1 MNVRTVTLVVALAG
15 LGAACTNLE
24 RSRDLGNPKVPAE
37 TLAAQVCS
45 NCHGLDGNSISPNFP
60 HLAGA
65 PEPYLEKQLKAFKGH
80 NRLDPAGFEYMW
92 GLSRFLSDEQITGL
106 AAYYAKQQPVSPGVS
121 ENHQLVAEGRNIFE
135 KGLPDKNIPPCAV
148 CHGQSGQGNG
158 EYPRLAFQHEDYL
171 VKQLTVFQR
180 TDQRPEG
187 AVMKTIA
194 HGLELGDMK
203 AVAAFL
209 QEFPAQ

>member
-1 MNVRTVTLVVALAG
+1 MKARTITLVLALAT

-60 HLAGA
+60 HLAGM
-65 PEPYLEKQLKAFKGH
+65 PEAYLEKQLKAFKGH

-92 GLSRFLSDEQITGL
+92 GLSRFLSDEQIRGL
-106 AAYYAKQQPVSPGVS
+106 AAYYAKQQAVSPGPS
-121 ENHQLVAEGRNIFE
+121 GNHQLVAEGQRIFE
-135 KGLPDKNIPPCAV
+135 QGLPEKSIPPCGA
-148 CHGQSGQGNG
+148 CHGESGQGNG
-158 EYPRLAFQHEDYL
+158 DFPRLAFQHEDYL
-171 VKQLTVFQR
+171 FKQLTVFQR
-180 TDQRPEG
+180 TDERPEG

-194 HGLELGDMK
+194 HGLEPSNMK

-209 QEFPAQ
+209 QEFPAK

>member
-1 MNVRTVTLVVALAG
+1 MNVRTVTLVLALAG

-45 NCHGLDGNSISPNFP
+45 NCHGLDGNALSPNFP
-60 HLAGA
+60 RLAGM
-65 PEPYLEKQLKAFKGH
+65 PEAYLEKQLKAFKGH

-92 GLSRFLSDEQITGL
+92 GLSRHLTDEQIAGL
-106 AAYYAKQQPVSPGVS
+106 AAYYAKQQAVSPGVAG
-121 ENHQLVAEGRNIFE
+121 NHALVAEGRSIFE
-135 KGLPDKNIPPCAV
+135 KGLPEKNIPPCGS
-148 CHGQSGQGNG
+148 CHGTSGQGNG
-158 EYPRLAFQHEDYL
+158 DFPRLAFQHEDYL
-171 VKQLTVFQR
+171 LKQLNVFQR
-180 TDQRPEG
+180 TDERPEG

-194 HGLELGDMK
+194 HGLAQSDMK

-209 QEFPAQ
+209 QEFPAP